1 MSWIPPSSSVKSF
14 PFKKIVAWFGV
25 MGLDGN
31 DGQGIDKKKTKY
43 FLRDTGEQ
51 LFLDIKS
58 NLDGVFDDRPGEF
71 CLDSQTWDQKYMI
84 SAACSCHLDL
94 SWTDEHAVV
103 FGARKIGFA
112 LDRTIVLALS
122 HFQYQT

>member
-1 MSWIPPSSSVKSF
+1 
-14 PFKKIVAWFGV
+14 
-25 MGLDGN
+25 MGIGY
-31 DGQGIDKKKTKY
+31 DGQGIDEKKAKY

-58 NLDGVFDDRPGEF
+58 NLDGVFDERPGEF
-71 CLDSQTWDQKYMI
+71 CLESQTWDQKDMI

-112 LDRTIVLALS
+112 LDRTIILALS
-122 HFQYQT
+122 HFQYQTWRRKEK